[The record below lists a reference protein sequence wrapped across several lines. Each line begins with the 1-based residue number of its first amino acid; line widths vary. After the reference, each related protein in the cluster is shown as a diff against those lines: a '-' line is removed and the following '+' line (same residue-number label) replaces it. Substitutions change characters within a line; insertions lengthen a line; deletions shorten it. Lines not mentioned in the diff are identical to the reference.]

1 MPTISRRRL
10 LVVAGEPSVKVPP
23 RGPAVVERS
32 YQSWQT
38 ASVTDT
44 VGAVRPLWRTV
55 HATPL
60 SQGVVAEFERLIA
73 AGELTAGDR
82 LPPERE
88 LAQLLGVGRNSVR
101 EALRQLELLGLID
114 SRRGDGTYVRGG
126 DVSRLLGP
134 FRVAVAAS
142 PATAEMVLEFRRT
155 FEPDVAAL
163 AARNVDEQGVDRLV
177 QALHRFER
185 AVDHDDHPR
194 AADSD
199 FHAAIALAT
208 RNPVVIAVQEAL
220 ASMLA
225 DFRDRLAASSYDA
238 TRRAARGHQ
247 AIFGAIVAR
256 DAEGARQAMLAHL
269 DHVEAALRPDRER
282 PGGSELWSD
291 LDEPEGESV

>member
-1 MPTISRRRL
+1 M
-10 LVVAGEPSVKVPP
+10 
-23 RGPAVVERS
+23 ERS

-38 ASVTDT
+38 AAVTDT
-44 VGAVRPLWRTV
+44 AATLRRSWRPV
-55 HATPL
+55 QATPR
-60 SQGVVAEFERLIA
+60 SQGVVAEFQRLIA
-73 AGELTAGDR
+73 GGELATGDR

-142 PATAEMVLEFRRT
+142 PATAQMVLEFRRT

-163 AARNVDEQGVDRLV
+163 AASNVDEQGVEQLV
-177 QALHRFER
+177 RALHRFER
-185 AVDHDDHPR
+185 AVDHNDHPR

-199 FHAAIALAT
+199 FHAAIASAT

-225 DFRDRLAASSYDA
+225 DFRERLAASSYDA

-256 DAEGARQAMLAHL
+256 DADGAREAMLAHL
-269 DHVEAALRPDRER
+269 DQVEAALRPDGAPDGNGQR
-282 PGGSELWSD
+282 WSD
-291 LDEPEGESV
+291 LDGAVGRSV